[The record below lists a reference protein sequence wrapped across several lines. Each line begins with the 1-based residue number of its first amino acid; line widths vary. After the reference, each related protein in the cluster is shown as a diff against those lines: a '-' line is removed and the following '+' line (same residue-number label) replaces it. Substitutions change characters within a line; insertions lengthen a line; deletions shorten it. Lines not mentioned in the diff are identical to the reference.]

1 MLSINMKAYNVLFV
15 NVSQELNLI
24 IFILIIIAT
33 GKSFSVSFQKDA
45 IKAKDF
51 TFERFL
57 TFYNSLIT
65 RKDLDGIFTEL

>member
-1 MLSINMKAYNVLFV
+1 
-15 NVSQELNLI
+15 
-24 IFILIIIAT
+24 LIIIAT